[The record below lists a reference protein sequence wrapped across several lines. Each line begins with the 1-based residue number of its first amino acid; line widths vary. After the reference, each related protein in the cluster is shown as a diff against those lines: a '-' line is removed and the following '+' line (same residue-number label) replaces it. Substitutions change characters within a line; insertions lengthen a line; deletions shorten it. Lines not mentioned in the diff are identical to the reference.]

1 MKIMP
6 IYDLRNEA
14 EVALLMKK
22 LDDNTVDSIDDL
34 PDNMILL
41 VAENST
47 PTMTLKELNE
57 EIVDKMRTKDGV
69 TADK

>member
-1 MKIMP
+1 
-6 IYDLRNEA
+6 
-14 EVALLMKK
+14 MKK